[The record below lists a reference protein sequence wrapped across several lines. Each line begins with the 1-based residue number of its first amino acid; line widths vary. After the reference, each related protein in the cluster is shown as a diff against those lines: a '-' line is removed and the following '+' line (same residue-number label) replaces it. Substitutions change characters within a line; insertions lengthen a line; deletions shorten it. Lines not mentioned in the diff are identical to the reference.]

1 MSLLFFYFLVEA
13 GALPQNGIDRTAR
26 SDRVSDGCAIV
37 MTVVVASGVVV
48 VNFVVI
54 GVAGD
59 QLDDDGV
66 CLDDDEDGDDAH
78 VGREGECGVSG
89 AAPGKVMSF
98 MLKKV
103 WW

>member
-1 MSLLFFYFLVEA
+1 
-13 GALPQNGIDRTAR
+13 
-26 SDRVSDGCAIV
+26 

-78 VGREGECGVSG
+78 VGREGGMWGIGGCTGEGYVVHAEKG
-89 AAPGKVMSF
+89 LVVML
-98 MLKKV
+98 MLV
-103 WW
+103 VRGNVGNRGLHRGRLCR